1 MRSQVVSL
9 LKELLEKVRQ
19 LSPEE
24 LQVAAMKKKAQAAM
38 KRKESAAMKKKQKAA
53 SQQDKN
59 KEADNSKRKR
69 SCHSEPQGS
78 PPKTKKSDPK
88 RAPIWGRRMSLW
100 DLEYWPTLKLRHNL
114 DVMHIEKNICDNL
127 LGTIL
132 KMDSKN
138 KDNLNA
144 RLDIAKNK
152 LNVLKHLQLKKKDS
166 EDYYEW
172 PEAPYAL
179 S

>member
-1 MRSQVVSL
+1 L
-9 LKELLEKVRQ
+9 G
-19 LSPEE
+19 PEDE
-24 LQVAAMKKKAQAAM
+24 FVGLGVLA
-38 KRKESAAMKKKQKAA
+38 
-53 SQQDKN
+53 
-59 KEADNSKRKR
+59 
-69 SCHSEPQGS
+69 
-78 PPKTKKSDPK
+78 
-88 RAPIWGRRMSLW
+88 
-100 DLEYWPTLKLRHNL
+100 TLKLRHNL
-114 DVMHIEKNICDNL
+114 DVMYIEKNICDNL

-132 KMDSKN
+132 KMNGKN
-138 KDNLNA
+138 KDDLNA